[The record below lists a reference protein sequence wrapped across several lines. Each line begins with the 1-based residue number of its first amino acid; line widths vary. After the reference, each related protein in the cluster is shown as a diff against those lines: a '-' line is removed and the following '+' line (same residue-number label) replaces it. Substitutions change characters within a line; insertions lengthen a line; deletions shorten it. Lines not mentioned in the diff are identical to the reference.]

1 VGSRKCAACIRDSTQ
16 ELGDNL
22 LGDVVDEFEF
32 PNTQEGR
39 KRFLQKLRRYL
50 NPVVVLESTGNYW
63 RALYRDVERKGV
75 PIMVAHP
82 AKVKAIANARFNND
96 KADARALSHLL
107 RLGSVPKSY
116 VPPVGV
122 QQKRDLLR
130 HREALVKQRTMM
142 RNQVH
147 ALLAKHG
154 IEEEFSDLFGVGGR
168 KFLEGLKLPR
178 LDAVVLESSL
188 RVLDVLDREVA
199 LVEGELQQQASSDVD
214 LLMSVPGFGYR
225 IASLFLYEVGDYHRF
240 PTPGHLASWIGI
252 VPKDDSS
259 GEVVQFGHI
268 HKQGSRRLRWG
279 VIQAA
284 HAAIASNENI
294 REFYERVEKR
304 RGKKRAVVAVGHKLV
319 KVAYV
324 VLTTQE
330 PSHKSDPGKVQ
341 RKVRAMRRDAQP
353 YPLAMVQ
360 EAEEPKTP

>member
-1 VGSRKCAACIRDSTQ
+1 MGSRKCAVCIRDSTL

-22 LGDVVDEFEF
+22 LSDIVDEFEF
-32 PNTQEGR
+32 PNTQDGR
-39 KRFLQKLRRYL
+39 KRFIQRLRRCSS
-50 NPVVVLESTGNYW
+50 PVVVLESTGNYW
-63 RALYRDVERKGV
+63 RALYRDVEKKGV
-75 PIMVAHP
+75 PILVAHP

-116 VPPVGV
+116 VPPIGV

-154 IEEEFSDLFGVGGR
+154 VEEEFSDLFGVGGR
-168 KFLEGLKLPR
+168 AFLEGLRLPR

-199 LVEGELQQQASSDVD
+199 LVEGELQQQANSNVD

-225 IASLFLYEVGDYHRF
+225 LASLFLYEVGDVKRF

-252 VPKDDSS
+252 VPRDESS
-259 GEVVQFGHI
+259 GEVEHFGHI

-279 VIQAA
+279 LVQAA

-294 REFYERVEKR
+294 RAFYERVEKK
-304 RGKKRAVVAVGHKLV
+304 RGKKRAVVAVAHKLV

-324 VLTTQE
+324 VLNTQE
-330 PSHKSDPGKVQ
+330 PSHKSDPRKVE
-341 RKVRAMRRDAQP
+341 RKVREMHRDAQP
-353 YPLAMVQ
+353 YPLALVQ
-360 EAEEPKTP
+360 EAEEPKTV